1 MTSHPKM
8 TSDGKSAVATTE
20 TISASEFKAKCL
32 NILDRLA
39 VHKLDRVVIT
49 KRGKP
54 VAVLVPPEQPDD
66 AIRGLYGFLRGSIVV
81 ADDVDLTAPVLHE
94 PFIAD
99 NGDLRG

>member
-1 MTSHPKM
+1 M
-8 TSDGKSAVATTE
+8 AVTE

-39 VHKLDRVVIT
+39 NHNLDRVVIT

-66 AIRGLYGFLRGSIVV
+66 AVRSLYGFLRGSVVV
-81 ADDVDLTAPVLHE
+81 ADDVDLTAPVLDE
-94 PFIAD
+94 PFTAD